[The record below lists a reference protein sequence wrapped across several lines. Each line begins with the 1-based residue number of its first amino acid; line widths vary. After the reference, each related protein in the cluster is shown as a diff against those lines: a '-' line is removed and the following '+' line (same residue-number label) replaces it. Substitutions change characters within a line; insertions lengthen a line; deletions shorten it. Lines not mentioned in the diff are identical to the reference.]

1 MTRKVLIV
9 DDELSVRNMIA
20 DFLHDAEFEVCIAA
34 DGQQG
39 LSVLSEFQPDVVISD
54 VWMPSMDGYHF
65 CRIVRSRAP
74 NTAIIM
80 ITGVRQEAGVLRD
93 MNVDVDDYVIKPIV
107 LADLMQ
113 RIESSL
119 EKKQLA
125 AKGEANG
132 ATTLTQSPTVE
143 QDDGISSEKR
153 MLTTYQWLSEEDKE
167 LLQRIA
173 DKFLASQ

>member
-9 DDELSVRNMIA
+9 DDELSIRNMIA
-20 DFLHDAEFEVCIAA
+20 DWLQDAGFEVCIAA

-39 LSVLSEFQPDVVISD
+39 LNVLSEFQPDVVISD
-54 VWMPSMDGYHF
+54 VWMPGIDGYHF
-65 CRIVRSRAP
+65 CRMVRSRAP
-74 NTAIIM
+74 NAAIIM
-80 ITGVRQEAGVLRD
+80 MTGVRQEAAVLRD

-125 AKGEANG
+125 AKGETNG
-132 ATTLTQSPTVE
+132 AATLTPQPTVE

-153 MLTTYQWLSEEDKE
+153 LLTTYQWLSEEDKK
-167 LLQRIA
+167 LLQIIA